1 MHYKKVHAGYI
12 SNIPAE
18 DNAFNS
24 LLKASKTTL
33 KTPQG
38 TFNNLNLVV
47 ADTMSGHKVNDV
59 DTPCGV

>member
-1 MHYKKVHAGYI
+1 MVHAGYI
-12 SNIPAE
+12 SNIPVE

-24 LLKASKTTL
+24 LLNASETTL

-38 TFNNLNLVV
+38 TSSNLNPVV
-47 ADTMSGHKVNDV
+47 ADTTSVHKVNDV